1 VPRDHYEV
9 LGVGRTAAADQIK
22 SAYRKRAQEL
32 HPDRNPDNPEAE
44 AQFKELAV
52 AYEVLSD
59 PAQRAQYDQ
68 YGHDGP
74 GNAGFGDIFE
84 AFFGG
89 ASPFGGGG
97 SSGRSAGP
105 QAGPDL
111 EAVVEVDLAGA
122 VFGAA
127 EDVTVRTAVACEV
140 CEATGAAPGTD
151 PVVCSNCSGTG
162 QVQRV
167 RQSILG
173 QMVTA
178 SACNVCGGSGR
189 HIEQRCDICRGEGR
203 VVTERTYTVEVPA
216 GVDNGSTL
224 RLTGRGAVGPRG
236 GPHGDLYV
244 HVKVEA
250 DDRFTRDG
258 NDLIHDLHVTMA
270 QAGLGVD
277 LELGTLDGVE
287 EITVK
292 PGVQSGHLIRLRSLG
307 VPNVRGRGR
316 GDLIVKVI
324 VDTPT
329 DLDEEQAEL
338 LRQLA
343 ELRGEEVTEPSSGLV
358 GRIRSAFGS

>member
-1 VPRDHYEV
+1 VPSDYYEV
-9 LGVGRTAAADQIK
+9 LGVDRSADADEIK
-22 SAYRKRAQEL
+22 AAYRRMAREF
-32 HPDRNPDNPEAE
+32 HPDRNPDNAAAE
-44 AQFKELAV
+44 ARFKEVAV

-59 PAQRAQYDQ
+59 PEQRHQYDQ
-68 YGHDGP
+68 FGHDGP
-74 GNAGFGDIFE
+74 GAGSAGFGDIFE

-89 ASPFGGGG
+89 AGGFG
-97 SSGRSAGP
+97 SSRPAGP

-111 EAVVEVDLAGA
+111 EAVLEVDLAEA
-122 VFGAA
+122 VFGSA

-151 PVVCSNCSGTG
+151 PRTCENCSGTG
-162 QVQRV
+162 QIQRV

-178 SACNVCGGSGR
+178 SPCNVCGGTGQ
-189 HIEQRCDICRGEGR
+189 HIAERCDVCRGDGR

-224 RLTGRGAVGPRG
+224 RLTGRGAVGSRG

-244 HVKVEA
+244 HVKVRPHPE
-250 DDRFTRDG
+250 FVRDG
-258 NDLIHDLHVTMA
+258 HDLIHELPVSMP
-270 QAGLGVD
+270 QAALGVD
-277 LELGTLDGVE
+277 VELETLDGPKEVS
-287 EITVK
+287 VK
-292 PGVQSGHLIRLRSLG
+292 PGIQTGHLVRLRGLG

-316 GDLIVKVI
+316 GDLIVKV
-324 VDTPT
+324 VVETPT

-343 ELRGEEVTEPSSGLV
+343 ELRGEDVNEPEPGLF

>member
-1 VPRDHYEV
+1 MPRDYYEV
-9 LGVGRTAAADQIK
+9 LGVDPTASPDEIK
-22 SAYRKRAQEL
+22 SAYRQLARQL
-32 HPDRNPDNPEAE
+32 HPDRNPDDPEAE
-44 AQFKELAV
+44 ANFKELAV
-52 AYEVLSD
+52 AYEVLSAPD
-59 PAQRAQYDQ
+59 RRRQYDQ
-68 YGHDGP
+68 FGHEGP
-74 GNAGFGDIFE
+74 GAAAPGGFGDIFE
-84 AFFGG
+84 AFFG
-89 ASPFGGGG
+89 SSNPFGG
-97 SSGRSAGP
+97 SSRPAGP
-105 QAGPDL
+105 QGGPDL
-111 EAVVEVDLAGA
+111 EAVLEVDLVDA
-122 VFGAA
+122 VFGSA

-151 PVVCSNCSGTG
+151 PVVCDTCSGTG

-178 SACNVCGGSGR
+178 SACNVCGGTGQ
-189 HIEQRCDICRGEGR
+189 HIAQSCDVCKGEGR

-244 HVKVEA
+244 HVKVRP
-250 DDRFTRDG
+250 DPRFVRDG
-258 NDLIHDLHVTMA
+258 NDLIHELHVGTA
-270 QAGLGVD
+270 QAALGVD
-277 LELGTLDGVE
+277 MELDTFDGTE
-287 EITVK
+287 EISVK
-292 PGVQSGHLIRLRSLG
+292 PGVQAGQLLRLRGLG

-329 DLDEEQAEL
+329 ELDEEQAEL

-343 ELRGEEVTEPSSGLV
+343 ELRGETVNEPGPGLF
-358 GRIRSAFGS
+358 GRLRSAFGS

>member
-1 VPRDHYEV
+1 VPRDYYEV
-9 LGVGRTAAADQIK
+9 LGVDRMAPPDEIK
-22 SAYRKRAQEL
+22 AAYRKLARQL
-32 HPDRNPDNPEAE
+32 HPDRNPDDPEAE
-44 AQFKELAV
+44 AHFKELAA

-59 PAQRAQYDQ
+59 TDRRSQYDQ
-68 YGHDGP
+68 FGHDGP
-74 GNAGFGDIFE
+74 GAAAPGGFGDIFE

-89 ASPFGGGG
+89 SNPFGGNRPT
-97 SSGRSAGP
+97 GR

-122 VFGAA
+122 VFGSAA
-127 EDVTVRTAVACEV
+127 DVTVRTAVACEV

-151 PVVCSNCSGTG
+151 PEVCDNCSGTG
-162 QVQRV
+162 QIQRV

-178 SACNVCGGSGR
+178 SPCNVCGGTGQ
-189 HIEQRCDICRGEGR
+189 HIAQSCDICRGEGR

-244 HVKVEA
+244 HVKVHT
-250 DDRFTRDG
+250 DTRFVRDG
-258 NDLIHDLHVTMA
+258 NDLIHDLHIGAA
-270 QAGLGVD
+270 QAALGVD
-277 LELGTLDGVE
+277 VELETLDGTE
-287 EITVK
+287 EISIK
-292 PGVQSGHLIRLRSLG
+292 PGVQTGHLMRLRGLG

-316 GDLIVKVI
+316 GDLIVMVV

-343 ELRGEEVTEPSSGLV
+343 ELRGEPVNEPGPGLF